1 MSAADQS
8 EPWQYEDYPYPE
20 PFDDIAAKI
29 AGGYIQVGDPSLYAP
44 MLWPEGRPR
53 KDLNILVA
61 GCGTVQAAV
70 IAYRNPEVH
79 VLGVDMSAASLTH
92 QRKLKASHKLDNL
105 TLEQDDLRNVAKH
118 GRDFDLVICTG
129 VLMHLTDPEE
139 GLRALAGVLAP
150 HGSLLGMVYAATRRT
165 GVYMLQDAFR
175 RLNVPQTRDGV
186 RFVRETLTQ
195 LPPQHFIN
203 WYLPIADE
211 LVHDTAIV
219 DTFLNRRDRPY
230 TVPQLMN
237 FIRAGGLGFQ
247 SWVENALYFPEAM
260 LDPDGE
266 IAQRLARLP
275 EREQWAV
282 MEMLTLITGTHNFIA
297 RHPARNKYAISFAG
311 DDWESFIPHQ
321 APGVTRVGPRD
332 YARGSL
338 RFSISDA
345 EVMLYDGA
353 DGVRTIRQILD
364 QPGLARIAKAEL
376 DPFGRRFYEL
386 AWKAAHMMISRS
398 V

>member
-1 MSAADQS
+1 MSA

-44 MLWPEGRPR
+44 MLWPEGRPKR
-53 KDLNILVA
+53 ELNILVA

-70 IAYRNPEVH
+70 IAYRNPECR
-79 VLGVDMSAASLTH
+79 VLGVDMSAASIAH
-92 QRKLKASHKLDNL
+92 ERKLKASHKLDNL
-105 TLEQDDLRNVAKH
+105 TLHQDDLRNVAKY

-129 VLMHLTDPEE
+129 VLMHLHDPEE

-150 HGSLLGMVYAATRRT
+150 HGSLLGMVYAPMRRT

-186 RFVRETLTQ
+186 RFVRETLAQ
-195 LPPQHFIN
+195 LPPHFVN
-203 WYLPIADE
+203 WYIPIADE
-211 LVHDTAIV
+211 LAHDAAVV
-219 DTFLNRRDRPY
+219 DTFLNRRDRAY
-230 TVPQLMN
+230 SVPELME

-247 SWVENALYFPEAM
+247 GWVENALYWPEAF
-260 LDPDGE
+260 LDADGE
-266 IAQRLARLP
+266 LAQRIARLP
-275 EREQWAV
+275 DVEQWAV
-282 MEMLTLITGTHNFIA
+282 MEKLTLLTGTHNFIA
-297 RHPARNKYAISFAG
+297 RPPAHNRFAISFAG
-311 DDWESFIPHQ
+311 GDWENFIPHM

-353 DGVRTIRQILD
+353 DGVRTIRAILD
-364 QPGLARIAKAEL
+364 QPGLAHIPKAEL
-376 DPFGRRFYEL
+376 DPFGRRFYDL